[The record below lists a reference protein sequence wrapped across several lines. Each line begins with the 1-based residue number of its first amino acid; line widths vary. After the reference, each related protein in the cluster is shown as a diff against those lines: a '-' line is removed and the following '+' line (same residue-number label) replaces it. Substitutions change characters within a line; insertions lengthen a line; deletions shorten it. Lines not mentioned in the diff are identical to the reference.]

1 MRIARDADL
10 ILPELLPQFFKK
22 TERLE
27 GDGGVGTIRLMTLGP
42 AITGGEERTN
52 KERVVEYD
60 EESGSMAWEMVD
72 DHRYSTLVT
81 SMKVVECSNGDD
93 CILHWQMEYEPRDPS
108 ILPPEDIKM
117 VHFESMKAIQKHCD
131 LHPYWP

>member
-1 MRIARDADL
+1 MCR
-10 ILPELLPQFFKK
+10 FCVCG
-22 TERLE
+22 E
-27 GDGGVGTIRLMTLGP
+27 GRRNPVASAAPGWIDRWVTVEYVVGVVA

-60 EESGSMAWEMVD
+60 EENGTMAWEMVD
-72 DHRYSTLVT
+72 DHRYSKLVT

-93 CILHWQMEYEPRDPS
+93 CILHWQMEYEPRDNS

-117 VHFESMKAIQKHCD
+117 VHFESMKAIQNHCD
-131 LHPYWP
+131 QHPHWP